1 LKLIKSLYGLATA
14 PRWWC
19 EHLATALI
27 KIGLPRSQ
35 FDPCLF
41 YGPSLLFCFYV
52 DDGIICAPDQET
64 VDAFISQL
72 RSLGFELTQ
81 EESLCEYLGIKFE
94 RRADGSYELTQQG
107 LIDKIL
113 VATDLQNSSSNHL
126 PAAQLAL
133 GSDPNG
139 PDMTE
144 AWAYASIVGM
154 LLYLSTNTRPDITYA
169 VSQVARFNARPKQ
182 THAVAVKTIVRYLR
196 GTKTK
201 GTIIKP
207 SDSLTL
213 DLYVD
218 ADFAGLYKR
227 EPDNIPESVRSRT
240 GYILLLAGCPLLWK
254 SQLQTEISMST
265 LEAEYSALSQALRTL
280 LPIRRIL
287 IEAASSVGLS
297 GDMQASIQA
306 RTFEDNQGAYY
317 LAVNQRLTNRTKYFL
332 VKFHWFWS
340 HHQQGEF
347 TIFKVDTGDQLADFL
362 TKGLPRETFERNRL
376 AVQGW

>member
-1 LKLIKSLYGLATA
+1 MM
-14 PRWWC
+14 
-19 EHLATALI
+19 E
-27 KIGLPRSQ
+27 
-35 FDPCLF
+35 
-41 YGPSLLFCFYV
+41 V
-52 DDGIICAPDQET
+52 
-64 VDAFISQL
+64 
-72 RSLGFELTQ
+72 
-81 EESLCEYLGIKFE
+81 
-94 RRADGSYELTQQG
+94 
-107 LIDKIL
+107 
-113 VATDLQNSSSNHL
+113 
-126 PAAQLAL
+126 
-133 GSDPNG
+133 
-139 PDMTE
+139 
-144 AWAYASIVGM
+144 WAYASIVGM
-154 LLYLSTNTRPDITYA
+154 LLYLSTNTRTDITYA
-169 VSQVARFNARPKQ
+169 VSQVARFNAHPKQ
-182 THAVAVKTIVRYLR
+182 THAVAVKTIVRYLL

-207 SDSLTL
+207 TDKLVL

-227 EPDNIPESVRSRT
+227 EPDNVPESVRSRT

-287 IEAASSVGLS
+287 LEAASSVGLS
-297 GDMQASIQA
+297 GDLQASIQA

-347 TIFKVDTGDQLADFL
+347 TVFKVDTGDQLADFL
-362 TKGLPRETFERNRL
+362 TKGLPREVFERNRF